1 VDWLAG
7 SPVKLENGAAV
18 DGRLRTSAPGVYAAG
33 DCAAFVSARY
43 GRRLRVEHWDNAL
56 HAPRVVAANI
66 LGGDETYDPVPYFW
80 SEQFGRMVQYAG
92 HHGGTDR
99 LVWRGDPADREWAAC
114 WLAGPGPAGPGT
126 TGRAGERLV
135 ALVTVGRPRDLLQG
149 RRVIAAGGA
158 VDPGRLADPGIPVR
172 DAARAGA

>member
-1 VDWLAG
+1 MR
-7 SPVKLENGAAV
+7 LENGVAV

-92 HHGGTDR
+92 HHSGADR
-99 LVWRGDPADREWAAC
+99 LIWRGDPADREWAAC
-114 WLAGPGPAGPGT
+114 WLAGPGTADG
-126 TGRAGERLV
+126 AGEQLV
-135 ALVTVGRPRDLLQG
+135 ALLTVGRPRDLLQG

-158 VDPGRLADPGIPVR
+158 VDPGRLADPDIPVR
-172 DAARAGA
+172 DAVPASSA

>member
-1 VDWLAG
+1 VR
-7 SPVKLENGAAV
+7 LENGVAV
-18 DGRLRTSAPGVYAAG
+18 DGRLRASVPGVYAAG

-92 HHGGTDR
+92 HHSGADR
-99 LVWRGDPADREWAAC
+99 LIWRGDPADREWAAC
-114 WLAGPGPAGPGT
+114 WLAGPGTADG
-126 TGRAGERLV
+126 AGEQLV
-135 ALVTVGRPRDLLQG
+135 ALLTVGRPRDLLQG

-172 DAARAGA
+172 DAVPASA